1 MRTVVIS
8 SAAVALLTGWVSAAR
23 AHDEAATGRLVW
35 NERWQRATGWN
46 LAATGALAAT
56 SLGLTLGTSPQRR
69 WTGGILFDDAVRDAV
84 RIDEPGLQDRVAQ
97 ASDVIYP
104 LLAMYPVVIDSGL
117 VAWGIHGS
125 SDVAAQTAAISLQS
139 LALAGAITITAIS
152 FVGRQRPRELGCEHD
167 PNATRCDDPGSNKS
181 FFSGH
186 SAASFTAAGLICTH
200 HAELPLYGGGAADVI
215 ACSLGLFAATTVAA
229 FRVMS
234 DSHWPTDV
242 ALGSTVGAVSGFVVP
257 RLLHYG
263 FGSSGPGRVALAPL
277 LTPTT
282 RGLAFL
288 AAF

>member
-1 MRTVVIS
+1 MRSLI
-8 SAAVALLTGWVSAAR
+8 AVAAIATQLTLLTGIAQADQSPASS
-23 AHDEAATGRLVW
+23 RLVW
-35 NERWQRATGWN
+35 NEQWQRVTGWN

-56 SLGLTLGTSPQRR
+56 SLGLTLGTSPERR

-84 RIDEPGLQDRVAQ
+84 RIDEPGLQDRVAK

-104 LLAMYPVVIDSGL
+104 LLALYPVAIDSGL

-125 SDVAAQTAAISLQS
+125 SDVAGQTAVISLQS
-139 LALAGAITITAIS
+139 LALAGAVTITAIS
-152 FVGRQRPRELGCEHD
+152 FVGRQRPRELGCEND
-167 PNATRCDDPGSNKS
+167 PTNTRCDDPGSNKS

-200 HAELPLYGGGAADVI
+200 HAELPLYGGGAGDVL
-215 ACSLGLFAATTVAA
+215 ACSLGLFGATTVAA

-242 ALGSTVGAVSGFVVP
+242 ALGSTVGAVSGFLVP

-263 FGSSGPGRVALAPL
+263 FGQSGPARVAIAPL
-277 LTPTT
+277 LSPTA
-282 RGLAFL
+282 RGLTLF